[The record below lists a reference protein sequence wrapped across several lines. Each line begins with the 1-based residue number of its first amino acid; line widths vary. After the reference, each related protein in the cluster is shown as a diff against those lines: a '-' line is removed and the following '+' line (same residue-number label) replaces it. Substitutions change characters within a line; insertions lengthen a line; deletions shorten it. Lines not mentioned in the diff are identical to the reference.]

1 MGGSGVQGQG
11 THFLALFLQDWF
23 ELTFLPP
30 LTIFSPLSQLL
41 SGGPFRAV
49 LSTPDLRVEKTT
61 QPWPW
66 SGPLPLVNCLTS
78 CFL

>member
-1 MGGSGVQGQG
+1 
-11 THFLALFLQDWF
+11 
-23 ELTFLPP
+23 
-30 LTIFSPLSQLL
+30 
-41 SGGPFRAV
+41 
-49 LSTPDLRVEKTT
+49 VEKTT